1 MTKSTKSQ
9 KSPRT
14 SKVRR
19 SATDGTTK
27 LQIILD
33 LLARDSGAALDDLC
47 KATGWQRHSVRGAM
61 AGTLKRKGHTITT
74 QKTDGVRTYRL
85 NRSN

>member
-1 MTKSTKSQ
+1 MTRSTKPQ

-14 SKVRR
+14 SKSRR
-19 SATDGTTK
+19 TAPNSTTK

-47 KATGWQRHSVRGAM
+47 KATGWQRHSVRGAL
-61 AGTLKRKGHTITT
+61 AGTLKRKGHVITS
-74 QKTDGVRTYRL
+74 QKTDGVRLYRL
-85 NRSN
+85 TGSN

>member
-14 SKVRR
+14 SKSRR
-19 SATDGTTK
+19 STPDCTTK

-61 AGTLKRKGHTITT
+61 AGTLKRKGHIITS
-74 QKTDGVRTYRL
+74 QQTDGVRLYRL
-85 NRSN
+85 TGSN